1 MTQRE
6 SVDPRISNLAED
18 LDQGFSLPAS
28 WYTDPAIVEL
38 ERERIFMRS
47 WQYVG
52 RTAQVTEVG
61 DYFTATVLDLP
72 VVVVR
77 GEQGLRA
84 FLNVCRHRRHLVMSG
99 AGNKKVMQCPYHAWT
114 YGLDGCLRAAPR
126 SDREQGFDKGDFPLL
141 PLRLDTWGPWIF
153 VNVDP
158 EAEPLERILGQ
169 LPSIVAQSGLDPTQL
184 RFWHRKEW
192 EVRDANWKAMLE
204 NYLECYH
211 CPTQHPGFS
220 AIIDVDPDTYALQP
234 HEWFLSQIGPVRQA
248 ALDGTTKKELAYDP
262 HGPLAQSQYH
272 FLWPNITI
280 SINPGFPNLS
290 IEVWHPDGPG
300 RTRGFSEQYFGPDVP
315 EDFAREMMAFDDQVG
330 AEDDALT
337 DSVQRGL
344 RAGIPVQ
351 GRFLV
356 ESEQLVI
363 RFQRMVL
370 SALS

>member
-6 SVDPRISNLAED
+6 SGYPEIAD
-18 LDQGFSLPAS
+18 LDGGLSLPAY
-28 WYTDPAIVEL
+28 WYTDQAITDL
-38 ERERIFMRS
+38 EWDRIFMRT

-52 RTAQVTEVG
+52 RRAQVAEMG
-61 DYFTATVLDLP
+61 DCFTATVLDLP

-77 GEQGLRA
+77 DEEGLRA
-84 FLNVCRHRRHLVMSG
+84 FVNVCRHRRHLVMSG
-99 AGNKKVMQCPYHAWT
+99 AGNKKVLQCPYHAWT

-126 SDREQGFDKGDFPLL
+126 SDREQDFDKEEYPLL
-141 PLRLDTWGPWIF
+141 PLRLDTWGPWVF
-153 VNVDP
+153 VNADM
-158 EAEPLERILGQ
+158 EAEPLENIIGQ
-169 LPSIVAQSGLDPTQL
+169 LPAIIARSGLDPEQL
-184 RFWHRKEW
+184 GFRHRREW
-192 EVRDANWKAMLE
+192 AREAKWKAMLE
-204 NYLECYH
+204 NYPECYH

-220 AIIDVDPDTYALQP
+220 AIIDVAPDTYSLQP
-234 HEWFLSQIGPVRQA
+234 HDWFLSQIGPVREA
-248 ALDGTTKKELAYDP
+248 ALDGTTKKEIAYDP

-280 SINPGFPNLS
+280 SINPGLPNLA
-290 IEVWHPDGPG
+290 IEVWNPDGPG

-337 DSVQRGL
+337 DSVQLGL
-344 RAGIPVQ
+344 RAGIPAQ

-363 RFQRMVL
+363 RFQKMVL

>member
-6 SVDPRISNLAED
+6 SGYAMITELVGD
-18 LDQGFSLPAS
+18 LDRGLSLPAY
-28 WYTDPAIVEL
+28 WYTDPAITDL
-38 ERERIFMRS
+38 ERERIFMRT

-52 RTAQVTEVG
+52 RRAQVSEVG

-77 GEQGLRA
+77 DEVGLRA
-84 FLNVCRHRRHLVMSG
+84 FVNVCRHRRHLVMGG
-99 AGNKKVMQCPYHAWT
+99 AGNKKVLQCPYHAWT

-126 SDREQGFDKGDFPLL
+126 SDRERDFDKEDYPLL
-141 PLRLDTWGPWIF
+141 PLRLDTWGPWVF
-153 VNVDP
+153 VNADT
-158 EAEPLERILGQ
+158 EAEPLESFLGQ
-169 LPSIVAQSGLDPTQL
+169 LPAIIARSGLDPNQL
-184 RFWHRKEW
+184 GFRHRREW
-192 EVRDANWKAMLE
+192 ARDANWKAMLE

-220 AIIDVDPDTYALQP
+220 AIIDVDPDTYSLQP
-234 HEWFLSQIGPVRQA
+234 HDWFLSQIGPVREA
-248 ALDGTTKKELAYDP
+248 ALEGTTKKEIAYDP

-280 SINPGFPNLS
+280 SINPGLPNLS
-290 IEVWHPDGPG
+290 IEVWNPDGPG
-300 RTRGFSEQYFGPDVP
+300 RTRGFSEQYFGADVP

-337 DSVQRGL
+337 DSVQLGL
-344 RAGIPVQ
+344 QAGVPAQ